1 MSVAREEMD
10 ADAYHTIAV
19 IQGALDDLKR
29 FMFLNTSVRL
39 PQSISQKAS
48 QLSDGVKEFLSSF
61 PSEDPAGGEDKERKD
76 IKCSQLVTTNPG
88 LERIAASE
96 VRSICHVGA
105 VHPSC
110 FGCPG
115 YLGLTD
121 VKDAEKLQELR
132 SAHDVLKF
140 HGYFL
145 LPEADLFPQLDSV
158 MGSAE
163 SFRVRSGQLVS
174 ERVGSMRMVGNKDT
188 KALGEDRS
196 AKKARTE
203 KTHSEIATD
212 AAEEIISAAM
222 ETSKS
227 DEHGFQ
233 SSQVEREVGSVLHE
247 KYKESTSLLDGQ
259 SAKREGA
266 RVRADMKKFEVC
278 IRVDIVMDKVLVCS
292 MPNKDQLSRRHKLA
306 FVRSVTLK
314 PNVAYCMIRMSG
326 LKDGGS
332 LLDPFCGGGTIPME
346 AACIFGRAPRDK
358 AGRLCGCDRS
368 KTVVEGAKANAKAS
382 MIEHLVEFTEL
393 NARVLDR
400 SFSSNSFDVI
410 VTNPPW
416 GVRVGKD
423 ADLER
428 IYKGFLFSS
437 AKILRVGGRL
447 VFLVQRC
454 EMVLELVRKL
464 GLFRILSMC
473 AVKTGDL
480 VPTIFV
486 LENLGKDEEKEV
498 LKTQVRALTPL
509 IPNPKAGGSAA
520 PEQAEQDTPQETEP
534 SL

>member
-1 MSVAREEMD
+1 MD

-145 LPEADLFPQLDSV
+145 LPEAGRGQELIQAICKGVQDLFPQLDSV

-163 SFRVRSGQLVS
+163 SFRVRS
-174 ERVGSMRMVGNKDT
+174 ERVGSMRMVGNKQDT

-247 KYKESTSLLDGQ
+247 KYK
-259 SAKREGA
+259 
-266 RVRADMKKFEVC
+266 VRADMKKFEVC

-346 AACIFGRAPRDK
+346 AACIFGDK

>member
-1 MSVAREEMD
+1 MSQQRDEHSGNAQH
-10 ADAYHTIAV
+10 AIAA
-19 IQGALDDLKR
+19 IQQTLDDLKR
-29 FMFLNTSVRL
+29 FLFLNTSVKL
-39 PQSISQKAS
+39 PLKISEQAS
-48 QLSDGVKEFLSSF
+48 ALKEGVESFLSSF
-61 PSEDPAGGEDKERKD
+61 SAEELVSEGNRREDPA
-76 IKCSQLVTTNPG
+76 KCSHLLTTNPG
-88 LERIAASE
+88 LERVAASE
-96 VRSICHVGA
+96 VRSVCEVGG
-105 VHPSC
+105 VRPTFC
-110 FGCPG
+110 GCPG
-115 YLGLTD
+115 YVGLVG
-121 VKDAEKLQELR
+121 VKAAERLQELR
-132 SAHDVLKF
+132 SAHDILTF
-140 HGYFL
+140 HGNFV
-145 LPEADLFPQLDSV
+145 LPEGGRGEELVQAICQGVQDLFPQLDAV
-158 MGSAE
+158 MGSAG
-163 SFRVRSGQLVS
+163 SFRVRS
-174 ERVGSMRMVGNKDT
+174 ERIGSMRRMAT
-188 KALGEDRS
+188 KEGKAPGEDRA

-203 KTHSEIATD
+203 KAEDATSEAT
-212 AAEEIISAAM
+212 EEVL
-222 ETSKS
+222 TPSKS

-247 KYKESTSLLDGQ
+247 KYK
-259 SAKREGA
+259 
-266 RVRADMKKFEVC
+266 VRADMKNFEVC

-292 MPNKDQLSRRHKLA
+292 MPNRDQLSRRHKLA

-326 LKDGGS
+326 LREQES

-346 AACIFGRAPRDK
+346 AACMFGDQ

-368 KTVVEGAKANAKAS
+368 KTVVEGAKANATAS
-382 MIEHLVEFTEL
+382 MIENLVEFMEL
-393 NARVLDR
+393 NARALDR

-437 AKILRVGGRL
+437 SKILKVGGRL

-454 EMVLELVRKL
+454 EMVLELVRKS

-486 LENLGKDEEKEV
+486 LENLGKDEEKEI

-509 IPNPKAGGSAA
+509 IPNPKASGPSATEQG
-520 PEQAEQDTPQETEP
+520 EQAEQEA
-534 SL
+534 